1 MKFCE
6 ALDVRPG
13 VTAVIDIGSGGK
25 SSLLRRLAEEVP
37 GTVILCTTTHIRP
50 FSEYPVLENPSPAD
64 IRQALAAGR
73 VLCTGTPCENG
84 KLTAPALP
92 MEVLAELAD
101 FVLAEADGSRQLPLK
116 AHAAHEPVIPENS
129 RRVICVVGASGF
141 GKPVRET
148 VHRWE
153 RFCGLTGAAETNHI
167 KSEAARRLR
176 LHRIAEST
184 VTMQNADV
192 SIALDL
198 SVEWENTTG
207 EKLPM
212 GVIIGRTEYVK
223 ENPEAVNAFLDQY
236 AASAEYVNA
245 NPADAAVLSE
255 KFGLIKAAV
264 AEKAIP
270 YCNIVCLEGDEMK
283 TALTGFYQVL
293 FDFNPQTIGGTIPSE
308 DFFYAR

>member
-13 VTAVIDIGSGGK
+13 VTAVIGSGGK

-37 GTVILCTTTHIRP
+37 GTAILCTTTHIRP

-141 GKPVRET
+141 GKPIRET

-153 RFCGLTGAAETNHI
+153 RFCGLTGAVETEPVTPELAAKALLAEGRCDTMLLNQI
-167 KSEAARRLR
+167 DGADRRPAAERFAAELAGHGLRVWGGSLR
-176 LHRIAEST
+176 LG
-184 VTMQNADV
+184 
-192 SIALDL
+192 SIFPL
-198 SVEWENTTG
+198 
-207 EKLPM
+207 
-212 GVIIGRTEYVK
+212 
-223 ENPEAVNAFLDQY
+223 
-236 AASAEYVNA
+236 
-245 NPADAAVLSE
+245 
-255 KFGLIKAAV
+255 
-264 AEKAIP
+264 
-270 YCNIVCLEGDEMK
+270 
-283 TALTGFYQVL
+283 
-293 FDFNPQTIGGTIPSE
+293 
-308 DFFYAR
+308 

>member
-13 VTAVIDIGSGGK
+13 VTAVIGSGGK

-37 GTVILCTTTHIRP
+37 GTAILCTTTHIRP

-92 MEVLAELAD
+92 
-101 FVLAEADGSRQLPLK
+101 LK

-153 RFCGLTGAAETNHI
+153 RFCGLTGAVETEPVTPELAAKALLAEGRCDTMLLNQI
-167 KSEAARRLR
+167 DGADRRPAAERFAAELAGHGLRVWGGSLR
-176 LHRIAEST
+176 LG
-184 VTMQNADV
+184 
-192 SIALDL
+192 SIFPL
-198 SVEWENTTG
+198 
-207 EKLPM
+207 
-212 GVIIGRTEYVK
+212 
-223 ENPEAVNAFLDQY
+223 
-236 AASAEYVNA
+236 
-245 NPADAAVLSE
+245 
-255 KFGLIKAAV
+255 
-264 AEKAIP
+264 
-270 YCNIVCLEGDEMK
+270 
-283 TALTGFYQVL
+283 
-293 FDFNPQTIGGTIPSE
+293 
-308 DFFYAR
+308 

>member
-13 VTAVIDIGSGGK
+13 VTAVIGSGGK

-37 GTVILCTTTHIRP
+37 GTAILCTTTHIRP

-153 RFCGLTGAAETNHI
+153 RFCG
-167 KSEAARRLR
+167 
-176 LHRIAEST
+176 
-184 VTMQNADV
+184 
-192 SIALDL
+192 
-198 SVEWENTTG
+198 
-207 EKLPM
+207 
-212 GVIIGRTEYVK
+212 
-223 ENPEAVNAFLDQY
+223 
-236 AASAEYVNA
+236 
-245 NPADAAVLSE
+245 
-255 KFGLIKAAV
+255 
-264 AEKAIP
+264 
-270 YCNIVCLEGDEMK
+270 
-283 TALTGFYQVL
+283 
-293 FDFNPQTIGGTIPSE
+293 
-308 DFFYAR
+308 

>member
-13 VTAVIDIGSGGK
+13 VTAVIGSGGK

-50 FSEYPVLENPSPAD
+50 FFEYPVLENPSPAD

-129 RRVICVVGASGF
+129 RRVICVVGASGR
-141 GKPVRET
+141 G
-148 VHRWE
+148 
-153 RFCGLTGAAETNHI
+153 
-167 KSEAARRLR
+167 
-176 LHRIAEST
+176 
-184 VTMQNADV
+184 
-192 SIALDL
+192 
-198 SVEWENTTG
+198 
-207 EKLPM
+207 
-212 GVIIGRTEYVK
+212 
-223 ENPEAVNAFLDQY
+223 
-236 AASAEYVNA
+236 SA
-245 NPADAAVLSE
+245 
-255 KFGLIKAAV
+255 G
-264 AEKAIP
+264 
-270 YCNIVCLEGDEMK
+270 
-283 TALTGFYQVL
+283 
-293 FDFNPQTIGGTIPSE
+293 
-308 DFFYAR
+308 